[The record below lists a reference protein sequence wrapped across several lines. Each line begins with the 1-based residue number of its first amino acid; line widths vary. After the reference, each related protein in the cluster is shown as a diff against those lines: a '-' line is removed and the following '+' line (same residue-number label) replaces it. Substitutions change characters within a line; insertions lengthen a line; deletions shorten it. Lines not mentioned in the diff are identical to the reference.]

1 MSLDYM
7 FDIGNNIM
15 PMLVAFLFYN
25 TRLHRKQTQSMLQK
39 TMRNFFCLL
48 NY

>member
-1 MSLDYM
+1 M
-7 FDIGNNIM
+7 FDIENNTM
-15 PMLVAFLFYN
+15 PFLVTFLFYN
-25 TRLHRKQTQSMLQK
+25 TSLHRKQTQSMLQK